1 MRRREDKLP
10 TIKWEAPSLVVMG
23 EDLYSRGCG
32 FKSRHRILDEHFFTL
47 ICCIVCLKRPKV
59 HRPGMANIQFTCLVE
74 RKPVKQ
80 EVQLYS
86 DTSAYEVS

>member
-1 MRRREDKLP
+1 
-10 TIKWEAPSLVVMG
+10 
-23 EDLYSRGCG
+23 
-32 FKSRHRILDEHFFTL
+32 
-47 ICCIVCLKRPKV
+47 
-59 HRPGMANIQFTCLVE
+59 MANIQFTCLVE